1 MRIKQVENALSLLQ
15 FYADTGQPSTLTE
28 IANHFDWPRSSTY
41 NLLHTLSYHGYL
53 YEPHQ
58 RGQFYPTPK
67 LFDLGRN
74 IIQKA
79 PLPAIFDDLML
90 ELRDRTD
97 ETVWLAAK
105 SGLNAVF
112 LKVVESKQLI
122 RYITRVG
129 MQVPLFATAT
139 GHAILSQLPSAQINN
154 ILDKSAYTQ
163 FGQGTPKDKQEVLER
178 LDAARQRGWF
188 FSASAFTP
196 DLGGIS
202 LPIVIDNRIFS
213 ITTAGPWF
221 RMGNRTQE
229 IAQLMQQTIEKY
241 IPQ

>member
-15 FYADTGQPSTLTE
+15 YYADTGQPSTLTE
-28 IANHFDWPRSSTY
+28 ISNHFDWPRSSTY
-41 NLLHTLSYHGYL
+41 NLLNTLSYHGYL

-58 RGQFYPTPK
+58 RGHFYPTPK
-67 LFDLGRN
+67 LLDLGLS
-74 IIQKA
+74 IIDKA
-79 PLPAIFDDLML
+79 PLPAFFDKLMV
-90 ELRDRTD
+90 ELRDKTQ

-139 GHAILSQLPSAQINN
+139 GHAILSQLPDTQINN
-154 ILDKSAYTQ
+154 ILDKSTYKR
-163 FGQGTPKDKQEVLER
+163 FGDGTPENKQIVLER
-178 LDAARQRGWF
+178 LADAKERGWF

-202 LPIVIDNRIFS
+202 LPIAIDNRIFS

-221 RMGNRTQE
+221 RMGDRTQE
-229 IAQLMQQTIEKY
+229 IAKIMQKTIKEY
-241 IPQ
+241 TS